1 MTGWWF
7 DCAYTMTGIWKM
19 TMLMNTKLMWN
30 MINHITLNI
39 QKKWK
44 YLNYFQWKSKEVI
57 LLFIRSHNKIEFI
70 KYKSFIYYC
79 IKKMQP
85 EWLNISLQIWLMI
98 IVCIGAVSN
107 DHYQDSS
114 LVLYIGMHIL
124 KWFIYLNINN
134 SCVLI

>member
-1 MTGWWF
+1 
-7 DCAYTMTGIWKM
+7 
-19 TMLMNTKLMWN
+19 
-30 MINHITLNI
+30 
-39 QKKWK
+39 
-44 YLNYFQWKSKEVI
+44 
-57 LLFIRSHNKIEFI
+57 
-70 KYKSFIYYC
+70 
-79 IKKMQP
+79 MQP